1 MKKLKSNILK
11 KGNNFYYL
19 FLSFM
24 AILFLCF
31 LVMSAQFIHSNLQ
44 SFENTKIMYNELAEQ
59 AMNSISVL
67 VSDLNNCA
75 EKLKFYADDSLEEL
89 ASMNREEFLA
99 SDLSGFYRLYLIS
112 YHLSNQ
118 VPGNVAYLYFKNSD
132 YIMGINSIEDIRISG
147 ELDMLGIEQKDWES
161 LINASS
167 APLTFIQK
175 TDQMTFSRLF
185 LSKEI
190 LSDVILIMALP
201 EDPLSTQMK
210 CHYLP
215 ENSHVLMI
223 TQNDQFVMSDTE
235 YSNQISLGWDD
246 LKENTVDTISFGD
259 SSYYLYSQKI
269 DDFNIKLA
277 VLIPNVLKKQ
287 TLHSILVTLPAFFL
301 IWLICGGC
309 VSWFFAVHLYR
320 PVLFLL
326 RNLPFQDYSK
336 SQKNDLTRIQ
346 DLVES
351 LQNKAQSYEETL
363 NEKKMLLA
371 NNIFARLL
379 NHSLDWNE
387 HISQILDEADFPVHS
402 ASYLIFLIS
411 ANPAENSKGNDEPL
425 CVLESL
431 DFRNTLKQT
440 WEQEGFSCY
449 IILSNGYFIGIAE
462 TDHPEK
468 TPDFKKIQQLL
479 PADCAVCFSVAVS
492 GIHNTMTELPL
503 AYSEALQA
511 ADSLLLN
518 NSDHIVCFYSELEN
532 SSFESQ
538 NPFLSGTLLL
548 SNYIQSANFD
558 AAEKELNNLILLLGK
573 PSTPNRSFH
582 RNLDYLVQTVMI
594 SAESIRSIDIQ
605 KLNAFK
611 KEFSFDTHASAF
623 ALCQQLQTF
632 VLHLPDFILSD
643 NYEEEI
649 LQEIVTYIREKYT
662 DPSLSA
668 GAVADS
674 FHVSLSWLSIH
685 FKSAT
690 GLGFLDY
697 VHKCRISEAKKLLSS
712 TNISIKNIA
721 EMVGYTNSATFSRA
735 FSRYEGVTPSW
746 YRSSRQNTPGAN

>member
-11 KGNNFYYL
+11 KGNHFYYL

-67 VSDLNNCA
+67 VSDLDNCA

-462 TDHPEK
+462 TDHSEK

-518 NSDHIVCFYSELEN
+518 GSDHIVCFYSELEN

>member
-11 KGNNFYYL
+11 KGNHFYYL

-67 VSDLNNCA
+67 VSDLDNCA

-210 CHYLP
+210 FHYLP

-287 TLHSILVTLPAFFL
+287 TFHSILVTLPAFFL

-462 TDHPEK
+462 TDHSEK

-518 NSDHIVCFYSELEN
+518 DSDHIVCFYSELEN

-582 RNLDYLVQTVMI
+582 RNLDYLIQTVMI

-605 KLNAFK
+605 KLNEFK

>member
-11 KGNNFYYL
+11 KGNHFYYL

-67 VSDLNNCA
+67 VSDLDNCT

-479 PADCAVCFSVAVS
+479 PADCVVCFSVAVS

-518 NSDHIVCFYSELEN
+518 DSDHIVCFYSELEN

-746 YRSSRQNTPGAN
+746 YRSSRQNTSGAN

>member
-11 KGNNFYYL
+11 KGNHFYYL

-44 SFENTKIMYNELAEQ
+44 NFENTKIMYNELAEQ

-67 VSDLNNCA
+67 VSDLDNCA

-89 ASMNREEFLA
+89 AFMNREEFLA

-132 YIMGINSIEDIRISG
+132 YIMGINSIEDIRTSG

-277 VLIPNVLKKQ
+277 VLIPNILKKQ

-462 TDHPEK
+462 TDHSEK

-518 NSDHIVCFYSELEN
+518 DSDHIVCFYSELEN

>member
-11 KGNNFYYL
+11 KGNHFYYL

-67 VSDLNNCA
+67 VSDLDNCA

-479 PADCAVCFSVAVS
+479 PADCVVCFSVAVS

-518 NSDHIVCFYSELEN
+518 DSDHIVCFYSELEN

-746 YRSSRQNTPGAN
+746 YRSSRQNTSGAN

>member
-11 KGNNFYYL
+11 KGNHFYYL

-44 SFENTKIMYNELAEQ
+44 NFENTKIMYNELAEQ

-67 VSDLNNCA
+67 VSDLDNCA

-99 SDLSGFYRLYLIS
+99 SDLSSFYRLYLIS

-132 YIMGINSIEDIRISG
+132 YIMGINSIEDIRTSG

-277 VLIPNVLKKQ
+277 VLIPNILKKQ

-518 NSDHIVCFYSELEN
+518 DSDHIVCFYSELEN

>member
-11 KGNNFYYL
+11 KGNHFYYL

-67 VSDLNNCA
+67 VSDLDNCA

-518 NSDHIVCFYSELEN
+518 DSDHIVCFYSELEN

>member
-11 KGNNFYYL
+11 KGNHFYYL

-44 SFENTKIMYNELAEQ
+44 NFENTKIMYNELAEQ

-67 VSDLNNCA
+67 VSDLDNCA

-99 SDLSGFYRLYLIS
+99 SDLSSFYRLYLIS

-132 YIMGINSIEDIRISG
+132 YIMGINSIEDIRTSG

-210 CHYLP
+210 FHYLP

-518 NSDHIVCFYSELEN
+518 DSDHIVCFYSELEN

>member
-11 KGNNFYYL
+11 KGNHFYYL

-44 SFENTKIMYNELAEQ
+44 NFENTKIMYNELAEQ

-67 VSDLNNCA
+67 VSDLDNCA

-99 SDLSGFYRLYLIS
+99 SDLSSFYRLYLIS

-132 YIMGINSIEDIRISG
+132 YIMGINSIEDIRTSG

-277 VLIPNVLKKQ
+277 VLIPNILKKQ

-431 DFRNTLKQT
+431 DFGNTLKQT

-518 NSDHIVCFYSELEN
+518 DSDHIVCFYSELEN

>member
-11 KGNNFYYL
+11 KGNHFYYL

-67 VSDLNNCA
+67 VSDLDNCA

-118 VPGNVAYLYFKNSD
+118 VPGNVAYLYFKNSN

-246 LKENTVDTISFGD
+246 LKENTVETISFGD

-518 NSDHIVCFYSELEN
+518 DSDHIVCFYSELEN